1 MNSNKQNNECQLHG
15 TSSKAANKTL
25 LFMVFASFALI
36 VWHVWVYG
44 PTGQS
49 VRPELLT
56 KPFPVILGNEIWDM
70 VFSGHGMLEE
80 LKDVFPYF
88 LVGVL
93 LAGFIRTY
101 KLAIKLQRTLN
112 RYGFASIFL
121 AAFIGIFTPL
131 CACGTLTTAISLLF
145 AGLPLAPVMALLV
158 TSPLMSP
165 STYLLSLNDLG
176 TEWTVIRTVAAFLLG
191 IFAGVLTHLLR
202 KKGFETET
210 IFIEGAVPRG
220 DFHDEHYPDERLRCG
235 CKEKFGNRIAAK
247 TSNMFVIFLAKSSE
261 MLWLVGKYVLI
272 GVATGS
278 IVQRYMPYEWIYKL
292 FGQENSLN
300 IVWVTLG
307 SVPLFLH
314 QISASSILY
323 HIKSTLDGT
332 MNGGAGLAFLI
343 GGPVTALPTMLMFW
357 SIFKKRVFFLYM
369 FICIAG
375 TIMLAFGFQHFV
387 FTPNVD
393 MGNPVLQGVR
403 SISGGDSAII
413 TKAHN
418 NRYVK
423 IVMDPGGKGII
434 ATYTNPVEGQG
445 GIVFDSGAV
454 KFLNSSADKYDNN
467 RYIRN
472 VAAWL
477 EENNV
482 SESRKNILV
491 YNASSGQGPDGNV
504 FSQSTRESL
513 VTNDGYTVKV
523 TDRNE
528 NPEVTE
534 SLLEGY
540 SQVWVLFGGPG
551 TENGFS
557 DSELETITKFSDDG
571 KSMLIAAGKHQDG
584 MNDMTSANSLASRY
598 GVTFDGIVKNAE
610 SLQVSGPFHVFSGA
624 ADILER
630 FFRAMK

>member
-1 MNSNKQNNECQLHG
+1 MTKNKQNNNCQIHG
-15 TSSKAANKTL
+15 TPSRAANRTL
-25 LFMVFASFALI
+25 LFMVFATFALI
-36 VWHVWVYG
+36 IWHVWVYG
-44 PTGQS
+44 PTGQA

-56 KPFPVILGNEIWDM
+56 KPFPVILGSEIWDM

-88 LVGVL
+88 LIGVL

-101 KLAIKLQRTLN
+101 KLTIKLQRTLN
-112 RYGFASIFL
+112 RYGFFSIFL

-145 AGLPLAPVMALLV
+145 AGMPLAPVMALLV

-191 IFAGVLTHLLR
+191 IFAGVLTHLIR
-202 KKGFETET
+202 KKGFETEG

-235 CKEKFGNRIAAK
+235 CKEKFGNRIAAR

-272 GVATGS
+272 GIATGT

-292 FGQENSLN
+292 FGQEDNLN
-300 IVWVTLG
+300 IIWVTLG

-369 FICIAG
+369 FVCIAG
-375 TIMLAFGFQHFV
+375 TIMLAYGFQHFV
-387 FTPNVD
+387 FTPYVD

-403 SISGGDSAII
+403 SISGGDSAAI

-418 NRYVK
+418 DRHIK

-445 GIVFDSGAV
+445 GIIFDSGAV
-454 KFLNSSADKYDNN
+454 RFMNSSADRYDNI

-482 SESRKNILV
+482 SESSKNILV
-491 YNASSGQGPDGNV
+491 YNASSGPGPDANV
-504 FSQSTRESL
+504 FTQSNRESL
-513 VTNDGYTVKV
+513 VNKDGFTVRF
-523 TDRNE
+523 TDRKE
-528 NPEVTE
+528 NPEVTD

-557 DSELETITKFSDDG
+557 DAELETITKFSDDG
-571 KSMLIAAGKHQDG
+571 KSILIVAGKHQDG
-584 MNDMTSANSLASRY
+584 INDLTAANRLASRF
-598 GVTFDGIVKNAE
+598 GVTFEGFIHNGE
-610 SLQVSGPFHVFSGA
+610 ELQVSALFPVFKRIS
-624 ADILER
+624 DILES
-630 FFRAMK
+630 FFRVMK

>member
-1 MNSNKQNNECQLHG
+1 
-15 TSSKAANKTL
+15 
-25 LFMVFASFALI
+25 MVCASIALI

-56 KPFPVILGNEIWDM
+56 KPFPVILGSEIWDM

-88 LVGVL
+88 LIGVL

-176 TEWTVIRTVAAFLLG
+176 TEWTVIRTVAAFMLG

-202 KKGFETET
+202 KKGFETES

-292 FGQENSLN
+292 FGQEGSLS
-300 IVWVTLG
+300 IIWVTLG
-307 SVPLFLH
+307 SVPIFLH

-332 MNGGAGLAFLI
+332 MNSGSGLAFLI
-343 GGPVTALPTMLMFW
+343 GGPVTAMPTMLMFW
-357 SIFKKRVFFLYM
+357 TIFKKRVFFLYM

-375 TIMLAFGFQHFV
+375 TVMLAYGFQHFV
-387 FTPNVD
+387 FTPYAD

-403 SISGGDSAII
+403 SISGGDSAVI

-418 NRYVK
+418 DRYVR
-423 IVMDPGGKGII
+423 IVMNPGGKGII

-454 KFLNSSADKYDNN
+454 KFLKSSADKYDNN

-482 SESRKNILV
+482 SESRKNILI
-491 YNASSGQGPDGNV
+491 YDASYRDRADRNL
-504 FSQSTRESL
+504 FSQTTREGL
-513 VTNDGYTVKV
+513 ENKDGFTVRFTN
-523 TDRNE
+523 RNE
-528 NPEVTE
+528 NPEVTD

-540 SQVWVLFGGPG
+540 SQFWVFFGELG

-557 DSELETITKFSDDG
+557 DAELKTITKSLDDG
-571 KSMLIAAGKHQDG
+571 KSILIVAGKHQNG
-584 MNDMTSANSLASRY
+584 INDLTAANRLASRF
-598 GVTFDGIVKNAE
+598 GVTFDGFIHNGE
-610 SLQVSGPFHVFSGA
+610 ELQVSVLFPVFNRIS
-624 ADILER
+624 DILEN
-630 FFRAMK
+630 FFRVMK

>member
-1 MNSNKQNNECQLHG
+1 MKSDKKNNECQLHG
-15 TSSKAANKTL
+15 ASSRAANKPL

-36 VWHVWVYG
+36 VWHVRVYG
-44 PTGQS
+44 PTGQA

-56 KPFPVILGNEIWDM
+56 KPFPVILGSEIWDM
-70 VFSGHGMLEE
+70 VFSGHGMLQE

-88 LVGVL
+88 LIGVL

-112 RYGFASIFL
+112 RYGLYSIFL
-121 AAFIGIFTPL
+121 ASFIGIFTPL

-191 IFAGVLTHLLR
+191 VFAGVLTHLIR
-202 KKGFETET
+202 KKGFETES
-210 IFIEGAVPRG
+210 IFIEGALPRG

-247 TSNMFVIFLAKSSE
+247 TSNMFIVFLAKSSE

-300 IVWVTLG
+300 IIWVTLG
-307 SVPLFLH
+307 SVPIFLH

-332 MNGGAGLAFLI
+332 MNSGAGLAFLI

-357 SIFKKRVFFLYM
+357 SIFRKRVFFLYM
-369 FICIAG
+369 FVCIAG
-375 TIMLAFGFQHFV
+375 TIMLAYAFQHFV
-387 FTPNVD
+387 FTPYVD
-393 MGNPVLQGVR
+393 MGNPVLQGVT
-403 SISGGDSAII
+403 SISGGNSAVI

-418 NRYVK
+418 DRHVR

-445 GIVFDSGAV
+445 GILFDSGAV

-482 SESRKNILV
+482 SKSRKNILI
-491 YNASSGQGPDGNV
+491 YNASGEQGPEGNV
-504 FSQSTRESL
+504 FSQSTGESL
-513 VTNDGYTVKV
+513 ENKDGFTVTFR
-523 TDRNE
+523 DRKE
-528 NPEVTE
+528 KPEVTE

-551 TENGFS
+551 PENGFS
-557 DSELETITKFSDDG
+557 DSELKTITRFLNNG
-571 KSMLIAAGKHQDG
+571 KSILIVAGKHQDG
-584 MNDMTSANSLASRY
+584 MNDLTAANSLASRY
-598 GVTFDGIVKNAE
+598 GVTFDGFVRNADK
-610 SLQVSGPFHVFSGA
+610 LQVSGAFHVFSGTS
-624 ADILER
+624 DILER

>member
-1 MNSNKQNNECQLHG
+1 
-15 TSSKAANKTL
+15 
-25 LFMVFASFALI
+25 MVFASFALI

-44 PTGQS
+44 PTGQA

-56 KPFPVILGNEIWDM
+56 KPFPVILGSEIWDM

-88 LVGVL
+88 IIGVL

-176 TEWTVIRTVAAFLLG
+176 TEWTVIRTVAAFMLG

-332 MNGGAGLAFLI
+332 MNSGAGLAFLI

-357 SIFKKRVFFLYM
+357 TIFKKRVFFLYM

-393 MGNPVLQGVR
+393 MGNPVLQGVS
-403 SISGGDSAII
+403 SISGGNSAVI
-413 TKAHN
+413 TKDHN

-445 GIVFDSGAV
+445 GVVFDSGAV

-482 SESRKNILV
+482 SESRKNILI
-491 YNASSGQGPDGNV
+491 YNASGGQGPDGNV
-504 FSQSTRESL
+504 FSQSTHESL
-513 VTNDGYTVKV
+513 VTNDGYTVTV
-523 TDRNE
+523 TDRKE

-551 TENGFS
+551 SGNGFS
-557 DSELETITKFSDDG
+557 DSELEAITKFSDDG
-571 KSMLIAAGKHQDG
+571 KSMLIAAGKYQDG
-584 MNDMTSANSLASRY
+584 MNDLTAANSLASRY
-598 GVTFDGIVKNAE
+598 GVTFDGFVKNADK
-610 SLQVSGPFHVFSGA
+610 LQVSGPFNIFNGTS
-624 ADILER
+624 DILER